1 MLAFLRPFRQRW
13 RDRRAVLQGEN
24 MPTHVNPPPA
34 PDEQARALLEKY
46 QCPVPFHEVRTRF
59 LGNIVSPI
67 MSASPIK
74 VVQDL
79 WGGELPTFDA
89 IDEANELIGALVMG
103 LWNRLTRHQE
113 RSSPFRLSRMEVAA
127 TRSGLTALALMR
139 RQELDGFIE
148 GLFGHEEMIDLPER
162 AHRGLDELGQMR
174 TLFEAVVVLA
184 MDDAK
189 PATEKGMETT
199 LRHLREMTRN
209 AEHEIHAV
217 VLACTRARR
226 HMVAG
231 MPTHK
236 PTVH

>member
-1 MLAFLRPFRQRW
+1 
-13 RDRRAVLQGEN
+13 
-24 MPTHVNPPPA
+24 MPTRASPPLA
-34 PDEQARALLEKY
+34 TDEQVRALLEKY

-59 LGNIVSPI
+59 LGNIASPKV
-67 MSASPIK
+67 SASPIK

-79 WGGELPTFDA
+79 WGGKLPTFDA

-113 RSSPFRLSRMEVAA
+113 RSSPFRLSRMETAV
-127 TRSGLTALALMR
+127 TSPGLAVLALMR

-148 GLFGHEEMIDLPER
+148 GLFGGEEMIDLPKR

-174 TLFEAVVVLA
+174 ALFGAVAALA
-184 MDDAK
+184 TDDAK

-199 LRHLREMTRN
+199 LRHILEMTRN

-226 HMVAG
+226 QMLAG
-231 MPTHK
+231 MPTSK

>member
-1 MLAFLRPFRQRW
+1 
-13 RDRRAVLQGEN
+13 
-24 MPTHVNPPPA
+24 MPTQVNPPSA
-34 PDEQARALLEKY
+34 TDEQVRALLEKY
-46 QCPVPFHEVRTRF
+46 QCPVPFHEIRTRF
-59 LGNIVSPI
+59 LGNIASPNV
-67 MSASPIK
+67 SASPIK

-89 IDEANELIGALVMG
+89 IEEANELIGALVMG

-113 RSSPFRLSRMEVAA
+113 RSSPFRLSRMETAA
-127 TRSGLTALALMR
+127 TRPGLAALALMR

-148 GLFGHEEMIDLPER
+148 GLLGGEEMIDLPKR

-174 TLFEAVVVLA
+174 ALFGAVAALA
-184 MDDAK
+184 KDEAK
-189 PATEKGMETT
+189 PATDKGMETT
-199 LRHLREMTRN
+199 LRHMREMTRN

-226 HMVAG
+226 QMLAG
-231 MPTHK
+231 MPTSK